1 MLGITAWAVAALAID
16 QPPEWRLM
24 LAVLYAVCL
33 AGALFRV
40 RGLGRRAAIA
50 LIGFA
55 GVLAWWLMLAPAD
68 TRNWQA
74 DVDRTAWADI
84 AGDNVTLHNVRNID
98 YRGETDYTP
107 HWETRTYDLAQLK
120 GIDLFI
126 THWGSPW
133 IAHPILSFQF
143 ADGQRVALSVEV
155 RKEVG
160 ESYSSVLGFF
170 RQYELIYVVAD
181 ERDVIRLRTNYRQA
195 EEVYLYRTAATPEV
209 ARAIFLDYLR
219 SLNDLHQRPAFYN
232 ALTSNCTTNIRSHLP
247 NDLVSRWNWRLL
259 LNGKADEYL
268 YQRGLL
274 LGDLPFDVLQ
284 TRAHINDAAHAAG
297 EAPDFSDRI
306 RAGRPGFP

>member
-1 MLGITAWAVAALAID
+1 MLAITAWAVAALVID
-16 QPPEWRLM
+16 LPPAWRIPIAGLY
-24 LAVLYAVCL
+24 LVGLAAVLFL
-33 AGALFRV
+33 V
-40 RGLGRRAAIA
+40 RSLDRRAVIS
-50 LIGFA
+50 LVGFA
-55 GVLAWWLMLAPAD
+55 GVVAWWLMLAPSD

-84 AGDNVTLHNVRNID
+84 MGDAVTLHNVRNTD
-98 YRGETDYTP
+98 YRTETDYTP
-107 HWETRTYDLAQLK
+107 RWETRRYDLTQLK

-126 THWGSPW
+126 TYWGSPW

-143 ADGQRVALSVEV
+143 ADGKRVAFSVEV

-160 ESYSSVLGFF
+160 ESYSSLLGFF

-181 ERDVIRLRTNYRQA
+181 ERDVIRLRTNYRHA
-195 EEVYLYRTAATPEV
+195 EEVYLYRTVATPDM

-219 SLNDLHQRPAFYN
+219 SLNDLHQKPAFYN

-247 NDLVSRWNWRLL
+247 SDLVSRWNWRLL

-274 LGDLPFDVLQ
+274 AGDLPFDELKA
-284 TRAHINDAAHAAG
+284 RAHINDAAHAAG
-297 EAPDFSDRI
+297 QATDFSDRI
-306 RAGRPGFP
+306 RVGRPGFP